1 MGITILI
8 FVLIIALVFTY
19 LYYLLY
25 ATDTYSFGT
34 IIHKTRSGYVV
45 QSKINGALIK
55 CYSLNDHK
63 IGEDVSLI
71 RVRFNW
77 YIV

>member
-34 IIHKTRSGYVV
+34 IIHKTRSG
-45 QSKINGALIK
+45 LIK
-55 CYSLNDHK
+55 CYSLNDHR